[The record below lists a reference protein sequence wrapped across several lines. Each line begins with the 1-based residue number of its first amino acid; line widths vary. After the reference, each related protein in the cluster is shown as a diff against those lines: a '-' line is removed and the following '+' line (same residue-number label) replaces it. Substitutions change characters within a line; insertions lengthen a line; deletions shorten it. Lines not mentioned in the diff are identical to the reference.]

1 VLEHLHDLFPAA
13 PIYTSMFE
21 PRVFPSFYRTWDI
34 RPSFLQRVP
43 LSRSRHQLMLF
54 LYPLAF
60 ESFDLSGYDLVVSIT
75 SGFSH
80 GVRVRQGWHVSYC
93 LTPPRFLWNFASYAQ
108 LEGIGP
114 VARAGLSILV
124 PLLRLWDRLAARQ
137 VHSFVAISRVI
148 QERIH
153 RCYGRSSEVIYPAV
167 DVNSFALSDTVDDY
181 FLTVSRLI
189 PYKRIDLAIA
199 ACNRLRLPL
208 KVVGT
213 GRSEAALRTLA
224 GPTIEFLGR
233 VDEATLRRLY
243 ARCRALIFPAEE
255 DLGLTPIEAQA
266 AGRPVI
272 ALGRGGARETV
283 IEGETGLFFPEQ
295 SVDALVEVLARFDH
309 RDYDPQRI
317 REHVRSRFDLSVFR
331 DRFVSFLEGTPCES

>member
-1 VLEHLHDLFPAA
+1 
-13 PIYTSMFE
+13 
-21 PRVFPSFYRTWDI
+21 
-34 RPSFLQRVP
+34 
-43 LSRSRHQLMLF
+43 
-54 LYPLAF
+54 
-60 ESFDLSGYDLVVSIT
+60 
-75 SGFSH
+75 
-80 GVRVRQGWHVSYC
+80 
-93 LTPPRFLWNFASYAQ
+93 
-108 LEGIGP
+108 
-114 VARAGLSILV
+114 
-124 PLLRLWDRLAARQ
+124 
-137 VHSFVAISRVI
+137 
-148 QERIH
+148 ERIH

-295 SVDALVEVLARFDH
+295 SVDSLVEVLARFDH

-331 DRFVSFLEGTPCES
+331 DRFVSFLEGAPCES